1 MKNQAAENSE
11 RTSTREIILDAAEQ
25 LFAEKGYAGVSMREI
40 VAETSLKN
48 QASLYHH
55 FRNKRSLYEA
65 VLSRGLD
72 NLAALL
78 PGAGETATLE
88 QIGANLDR
96 LLDYLSAHPHL
107 ARLIQRAALDDS
119 RYLQNA
125 ARRLLQPL
133 YTQGRRALT
142 GADRIW
148 SEEEIPHLAAGL
160 YHLIFG
166 YFANAPLLD
175 AVVLE
180 DPLSPGAVGRQR
192 KFLKAAVARLLGTV
206 PPSPAQNKPA

>member
-1 MKNQAAENSE
+1 VKRENANNADG
-11 RTSTREIILDAAEQ
+11 RSTRDIILDAAEQ
-25 LFAEKGYAGVSMREI
+25 LFAEKGFEGVSMREI

-72 NLAALL
+72 NLAALM
-78 PGAGETATLE
+78 PGAGETATAE
-88 QIGANLDR
+88 QVAANLDR
-96 LLDYLSAHPHL
+96 LLDYLAEHPHL

-125 ARRLLQPL
+125 VRRLLRPL
-133 YTQGRRALT
+133 YSQGRQALS

-148 SEEEIPHLAAGL
+148 SDDQIPHLAAGL

-166 YFANAPLLD
+166 YFANAALLD

-180 DPLSPGAVGRQR
+180 DPLSPEAIERQR
-192 KFLKAAVARLLGTV
+192 RFVKTAVARLLGAT
-206 PPSPAQNKPA
+206 PSLPAK

>member
-1 MKNQAAENSE
+1 MKRENANNADG
-11 RTSTREIILDAAEQ
+11 RSTRDIILDAAEQ
-25 LFAEKGYAGVSMREI
+25 LFAEKGFEGVSMREI

-72 NLAALL
+72 NLAALM
-78 PGAGETATLE
+78 PGAGETATAE
-88 QIGANLDR
+88 QVAANLDR
-96 LLDYLSAHPHL
+96 LLDYLAEHPHL

-125 ARRLLQPL
+125 VRRLLRPL
-133 YTQGRRALT
+133 YSQGRQALS

-148 SEEEIPHLAAGL
+148 SDDQIPHLAAGL

-166 YFANAPLLD
+166 YFANAALLD

-180 DPLSPGAVGRQR
+180 DPLSPEAIERQR
-192 KFLKAAVARLLGTV
+192 RFVKTAVARLLGAT
-206 PPSPAQNKPA
+206 PSLPAK